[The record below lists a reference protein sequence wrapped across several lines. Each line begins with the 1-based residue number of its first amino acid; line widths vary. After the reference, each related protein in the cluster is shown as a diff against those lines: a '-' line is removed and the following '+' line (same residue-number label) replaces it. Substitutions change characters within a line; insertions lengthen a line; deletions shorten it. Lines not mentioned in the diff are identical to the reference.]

1 MDAVT
6 TSGKTQRVRNEL
18 STPMRELSKFLEWKD
33 WKADFIH
40 FGEGKAYL
48 DTVEL
53 EKFGQVRPYDPNS
66 ASSLTRT
73 FPTPRKTGVA
83 IYVFNTLPPLKR
95 EQALWTFKNLC
106 LESWFIAVRCDPIA
120 GTLYEDGVIT
130 GIGTFQKS
138 YSEKEALAEFGGK
151 VIKKTRGYILLG
163 GDR

>member
-18 STPMRELSKFLEWKD
+18 STPMKELSKFLEWKG
-33 WKADFIH
+33 WESDFIH
-40 FGEGKAYL
+40 FGEGKAYF

-53 EKFGQVRPYDPNS
+53 EKFGDVRPYDPNS

-73 FPTPRKTGVA
+73 FPTPKKTGVA
-83 IYVFNTLPPLKR
+83 IYVFNTLPPLER
-95 EQALWTFKNLC
+95 EQVLRTFKDLC

-120 GTLYEDGVIT
+120 GKPYEDGVIT

-138 YSEKEALAEFGGK
+138 YSEREALAEFGGK

-163 GDR
+163 GEK